1 MTNTAN
7 PTNTIRQ
14 LEVGKVYSFDT
25 YSPEVLGTRLI
36 NVECLAVM
44 NAQTAIS
51 SGLDIKSFHERMK
64 PHLPAGYNNNPF
76 DMTYVKLVSV
86 DGKETIYAMDWIN
99 RSTIQETS
107 PNKIT
112 VTVNGV
118 SNNDVE
124 IIRKALTMQGY
135 TDISIVLSER

>member
-7 PTNTIRQ
+7 PTKTIRQ

-51 SGLDIKSFHERMK
+51 SGLDIKSF
-64 PHLPAGYNNNPF
+64 
-76 DMTYVKLVSV
+76 
-86 DGKETIYAMDWIN
+86 
-99 RSTIQETS
+99 Q
-107 PNKIT
+107 
-112 VTVNGV
+112 
-118 SNNDVE
+118 
-124 IIRKALTMQGY
+124 
-135 TDISIVLSER
+135 

>member
-1 MTNTAN
+1 
-7 PTNTIRQ
+7 
-14 LEVGKVYSFDT
+14 
-25 YSPEVLGTRLI
+25 
-36 NVECLAVM
+36 
-44 NAQTAIS
+44 
-51 SGLDIKSFHERMK
+51 
-64 PHLPAGYNNNPF
+64 
-76 DMTYVKLVSV
+76 MTYVKLVSV

-112 VTVNGV
+112 VTINGV

>member
-1 MTNTAN
+1 
-7 PTNTIRQ
+7 
-14 LEVGKVYSFDT
+14 
-25 YSPEVLGTRLI
+25 
-36 NVECLAVM
+36 
-44 NAQTAIS
+44 
-51 SGLDIKSFHERMK
+51 
-64 PHLPAGYNNNPF
+64 
-76 DMTYVKLVSV
+76 
-86 DGKETIYAMDWIN
+86 MDWIN

-112 VTVNGV
+112 VTINGV